1 MRKTWVVCLLAMV
14 CCALWGS
21 AFPCIKVGYR
31 LFQIDSADTATQIL
45 FAGCR
50 FTIAGIMVILFGSI
64 LQGRFLKAGKGDLP
78 RIGKIC
84 LLQTVVQY
92 FFFYVGLAHTTGVKG
107 SIVEASNVFLAILV
121 SSLIFHQEKLDQK
134 KVLGCIVGFA
144 GVVLINLSGS
154 NVDMSFNLTGDGF
167 IFISAIA
174 YALSSVL
181 IKKYSA
187 KSDPVMLSG
196 YQFTAGGLVM
206 ILIGFV
212 MGGRIHTASMPAMIL
227 LIYMAL
233 ISAVAYTLWG
243 ILLKYN
249 PVSKVSIFGF
259 TNPVFGVIL
268 SAIIL
273 REGNVFG
280 MKDLIALVL
289 VSIGI
294 LIVNWAKPVGEKE
307 KGFLN
312 RKRNNRRQVMANTAS
327 CCDTC
332 TFYIYD
338 DEYECYTCDRDLD
351 EDEMM
356 RFLTDKHYQCPYY
369 RSGDEYRVVRKQM

>member
-1 MRKTWVVCLLAMV
+1 MSSCNGLLCVMGKCFSLYQGWLPAVSDRFSRYRHADPVCRVPLYD
-14 CCALWGS
+14 CRHY
-21 AFPCIKVGYR
+21 GY
-31 LFQIDSADTATQIL
+31 FVWIDP
-45 FAGCR
+45 AGT
-50 FTIAGIMVILFGSI
+50 FSESGE
-64 LQGRFLKAGKGDLP
+64 GRS
-78 RIGKIC
+78 C

-294 LIVNWAKPVGEKE
+294 LIVNWAKPVREKE
-307 KGFLN
+307 KGMN
-312 RKRNNRRQVMANTAS
+312 
-327 CCDTC
+327 
-332 TFYIYD
+332 
-338 DEYECYTCDRDLD
+338 
-351 EDEMM
+351 
-356 RFLTDKHYQCPYY
+356 
-369 RSGDEYRVVRKQM
+369 

>member
-1 MRKTWVVCLLAMV
+1 MKEEKRTQIMQKTAVVWFGALV

-21 AFPCIKVGYR
+21 AFPCIKIGYQM
-31 LFQIDSADTATQIL
+31 FEIDAADTAAQIL
-45 FAGCR
+45 FAGYR
-50 FTIAGIMVILFGSI
+50 FTLAGILTVLIGSV
-64 LQGRFLKAGKGDLP
+64 LNKGFLIPKKESLE
-78 RIGKIC
+78 KIFK
-84 LLQTVVQY
+84 LSMLQTVLQY

-259 TNPVFGVIL
+259 TNPVFGVLL

-307 KGFLN
+307 KGMN
-312 RKRNNRRQVMANTAS
+312 
-327 CCDTC
+327 
-332 TFYIYD
+332 
-338 DEYECYTCDRDLD
+338 
-351 EDEMM
+351 
-356 RFLTDKHYQCPYY
+356 
-369 RSGDEYRVVRKQM
+369 

>member
-167 IFISAIA
+167 IFISA
-174 YALSSVL
+174 
-181 IKKYSA
+181 
-187 KSDPVMLSG
+187 MLSG

-307 KGFLN
+307 KGMN
-312 RKRNNRRQVMANTAS
+312 
-327 CCDTC
+327 
-332 TFYIYD
+332 
-338 DEYECYTCDRDLD
+338 
-351 EDEMM
+351 
-356 RFLTDKHYQCPYY
+356 
-369 RSGDEYRVVRKQM
+369 

>member
-1 MRKTWVVCLLAMV
+1 MIKLKETTMRKTWVVCLLAMV

-64 LQGRFLKAGKGDLP
+64 PQGRFLKAGEGRSSENRKNLSFY
-78 RIGKIC
+78 RRWSSI
-84 LLQTVVQY
+84 

-294 LIVNWAKPVGEKE
+294 LIVNWAKPGTGKE
-307 KGFLN
+307 KGTN
-312 RKRNNRRQVMANTAS
+312 
-327 CCDTC
+327 
-332 TFYIYD
+332 
-338 DEYECYTCDRDLD
+338 
-351 EDEMM
+351 
-356 RFLTDKHYQCPYY
+356 
-369 RSGDEYRVVRKQM
+369 

>member
-1 MRKTWVVCLLAMV
+1 MVKLKETTMKKTWVVCLLAMV

-31 LFQIDSADTATQIL
+31 LFQIDSADTAAQIL

-50 FTIAGIMVILFGSI
+50 FTIAGIMVIGFGSA
-64 LQGRFLKAGKGDLP
+64 LQGRFLKPEKKDLP
-78 RIGKIC
+78 KIGKIC
-84 LLQTVVQY
+84 LLQTVIQY

-121 SSLIFHQEKLDQK
+121 SSLLFHQEKLDQK
-134 KVLGCIVGFA
+134 KIIGCMVGFA
-144 GVVLINLSGS
+144 GVVLINMGGKH
-154 NVDMSFNLTGDGF
+154 VDMSFNLTGDGF
-167 IFISAIA
+167 IFISAVA

-196 YQFTAGGLVM
+196 YQFTLGGIIM
-206 ILIGFV
+206 ILIGFM
-212 MGGRIHTASMPAMIL
+212 MGGRIHTAGVSAMIL
-227 LIYMAL
+227 LVYMAL

-273 REGNVFG
+273 REGNTFG
-280 MKDLIALVL
+280 GKDLIALVL

-294 LIVNWAKPVGEKE
+294 LIVNWAGTGNGKE
-307 KGFLN
+307 KGT
-312 RKRNNRRQVMANTAS
+312 K
-327 CCDTC
+327 
-332 TFYIYD
+332 
-338 DEYECYTCDRDLD
+338 
-351 EDEMM
+351 
-356 RFLTDKHYQCPYY
+356 
-369 RSGDEYRVVRKQM
+369 

>member
-1 MRKTWVVCLLAMV
+1 MIKLKETTMKKTWVVCLLAMV

-31 LFQIDSADTATQIL
+31 LFQIDSADTAAQIL

-64 LQGRFLKAGKGDLP
+64 LQGRFLKPGKGDLP

-84 LLQTVVQY
+84 LLQTVIQY

-134 KVLGCIVGFA
+134 KVIGCIVGFA

-181 IKKYSA
+181 IKKYSD

-206 ILIGFV
+206 ILIGFL
-212 MGGRIHTASMPAMIL
+212 MGGRIHTAMIL

-294 LIVNWAKPVGEKE
+294 LIVNWAKPVGEK
-307 KGFLN
+307 GMN
-312 RKRNNRRQVMANTAS
+312 
-327 CCDTC
+327 
-332 TFYIYD
+332 
-338 DEYECYTCDRDLD
+338 
-351 EDEMM
+351 
-356 RFLTDKHYQCPYY
+356 
-369 RSGDEYRVVRKQM
+369 

>member
-1 MRKTWVVCLLAMV
+1 MSSCNGLLCVMGKCFSLYQGWLPAVSDRFSRYRHADPVCRVPLYD
-14 CCALWGS
+14 CRHY
-21 AFPCIKVGYR
+21 GY
-31 LFQIDSADTATQIL
+31 FVWIDP
-45 FAGCR
+45 AGM
-50 FTIAGIMVILFGSI
+50 FSE
-64 LQGRFLKAGKGDLP
+64 GKGDLP

-206 ILIGFV
+206 ILIGSV

-294 LIVNWAKPVGEKE
+294 LIVNWAKPGTGKE
-307 KGFLN
+307 KGTN
-312 RKRNNRRQVMANTAS
+312 
-327 CCDTC
+327 
-332 TFYIYD
+332 
-338 DEYECYTCDRDLD
+338 
-351 EDEMM
+351 
-356 RFLTDKHYQCPYY
+356 
-369 RSGDEYRVVRKQM
+369 

>member
-1 MRKTWVVCLLAMV
+1 MIKLKEATLKKTWVVCFWAMV

-31 LFQIDSADTATQIL
+31 LFQIDSADTAAQIL

-64 LQGRFLKAGKGDLP
+64 LQGQFLRPQQGDFS
-78 RIGKIC
+78 RIVKIC
-84 LLQTVVQY
+84 LLQTVIQY

-121 SSLIFHQEKLDQK
+121 SSLIFHQEQLDKK
-134 KVLGCIVGFA
+134 KVIGCMVGFA

-154 NVDMSFNLTGDGF
+154 QVDMSFNLTGDGF
-167 IFISAIA
+167 VFISAIA

-187 KSDPVMLSG
+187 RSNPVMLSG
-196 YQFTAGGLVM
+196 YQFTLGGMIM
-206 ILIGFV
+206 ILIGFF
-212 MGGRIHTASMPAMIL
+212 MGGRIHGEGLAAGLL

-280 MKDLIALVL
+280 KKDLLALIFVCA
-289 VSIGI
+289 GI
-294 LIVNWAKPVGEKE
+294 VIVNWSGKK
-307 KGFLN
+307 F
-312 RKRNNRRQVMANTAS
+312 
-327 CCDTC
+327 DTG
-332 TFYIYD
+332 
-338 DEYECYTCDRDLD
+338 L
-351 EDEMM
+351 
-356 RFLTDKHYQCPYY
+356 
-369 RSGDEYRVVRKQM
+369 KQ

>member
-1 MRKTWVVCLLAMV
+1 MSSCNGLLCVMGKCFSLYQGWLPAVSDRFSRYRHADPVCRVPLYNCRHYGYFVWIDPAGTFSESGEGRSSENRKNL
-14 CCALWGS
+14 S
-21 AFPCIKVGYR
+21 
-31 LFQIDSADTATQIL
+31 
-45 FAGCR
+45 
-50 FTIAGIMVILFGSI
+50 FTDGG
-64 LQGRFLKAGKGDLP
+64 
-78 RIGKIC
+78 
-84 LLQTVVQY
+84 QY

-212 MGGRIHTASMPAMIL
+212 MGGRIHTASMPGNDSSDLYGTDFCSCIHAM
-227 LIYMAL
+227 
-233 ISAVAYTLWG
+233 G
-243 ILLKYN
+243 N
-249 PVSKVSIFGF
+249 PVEIQSGIQG
-259 TNPVFGVIL
+259 ID
-268 SAIIL
+268 L
-273 REGNVFG
+273 RIYE
-280 MKDLIALVL
+280 
-289 VSIGI
+289 SGI
-294 LIVNWAKPVGEKE
+294 WGDP
-307 KGFLN
+307 F
-312 RKRNNRRQVMANTAS
+312 
-327 CCDTC
+327 
-332 TFYIYD
+332 
-338 DEYECYTCDRDLD
+338 RDH
-351 EDEMM
+351 
-356 RFLTDKHYQCPYY
+356 FA
-369 RSGDEYRVVRKQM
+369 